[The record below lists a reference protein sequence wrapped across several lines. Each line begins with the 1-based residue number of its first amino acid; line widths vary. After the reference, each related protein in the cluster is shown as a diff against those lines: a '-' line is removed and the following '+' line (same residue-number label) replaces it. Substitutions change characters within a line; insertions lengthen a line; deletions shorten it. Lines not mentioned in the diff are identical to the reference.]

1 MKFLFITGGVPS
13 PIGQNHI
20 LDLLNMLSGKHE
32 STLVSC
38 DLGESYLSLSDV
50 ELRSLAH
57 VCRVPLLRRSKIGR
71 VIRSLFTFTP
81 VAVQGYYNVAMQNA
95 IVAALKKTDYDLVVF
110 EQLVMG
116 QYAGLAGNRPKL
128 FFPVDAVSRLK
139 WQRSR
144 NATNPLRKIA
154 FALDHW
160 MTKRYENHTYRQF
173 DGVSFVSEVDATYV
187 VANRQVDASKV
198 LLFPLAVDTDYFVPS
213 ESRSQNSPS
222 LVFLGNMFTENN
234 EDAILWFH
242 RAVWG
247 RLKQQVPRLKL
258 YVVGNQPSNQVK
270 ELAEKDPNVIVTG
283 FLEDIRPP
291 IWDAT
296 VFVSPLRM
304 GTGIKNKVLQAMAM
318 GKPIVASPVAVE
330 GIGVT
335 DGVHVLVAQNPDD
348 WFKQTLCVLGD
359 QLERQRLGRQAR
371 EYVER
376 NYSLEAK
383 TSRFLDIAQQIAR
396 SRHPIQTDSS
406 ESVKSG
412 QLA

>member
-32 STLVSC
+32 STVVSC
-38 DLGESYLSLSDV
+38 DLGESYLADSDI

-57 VCRVPLLRRSKIGR
+57 VSCVPLLRRSKLGR
-71 VIRSLFTFTP
+71 VIRSLFTLTP
-81 VAVQGYYNVAMQNA
+81 VAVQGFYNAAMQNA
-95 IVAALKKTDYDLVVF
+95 IVAALKQTDYDLVVF

-116 QYAGLAGNRPKL
+116 QYAGLAGDRPKV
-128 FFPVDAVSRLK
+128 FFPVDAVSRFK

-160 MTKRYENHTYRQF
+160 MTKRYEKRIYRQF
-173 DGVSFVSEVDATYV
+173 DGALFVSEVDATYV
-187 VANRQVDASKV
+187 LSNRQVDASKV
-198 LLFPLAVDTDYFVPS
+198 FLFPLAVDTDYFVPS
-213 ESRSQNSPS
+213 ESRSQNRPS
-222 LVFLGNMFTENN
+222 LVFLGNMFNDIN

-247 RLKQQVPRLKL
+247 RLKQQVPHLQL
-258 YVVGNQPSNQVK
+258 YVVGNEPSNQVRA
-270 ELAEKDPNVIVTG
+270 LAKKDPNVIVTG

-304 GTGIKNKVLQAMAM
+304 GTGIKNRILQAMAM
-318 GKPIVASPVAVE
+318 GKPIVASPAAVE
-330 GIGVT
+330 GIDVT

-348 WFKQTLCVLGD
+348 WFKQLFFLLGD
-359 QLERQRLGRQAR
+359 LRERERLGRQAR
-371 EYVER
+371 EYVEKK
-376 NYSLEAK
+376 YSLEAK
-383 TSRFLDIAQQIAR
+383 TSRFLDIVERVTR
-396 SRHPIQTDSS
+396 SRHSIQTNS
-406 ESVKSG
+406 
-412 QLA
+412 L

>member
-13 PIGQNHI
+13 PIQQMHVF
-20 LDLLNMLSGKHE
+20 DLLTMLSGKHE
-32 STLVSC
+32 STVVSY
-38 DLGESYLSLSDV
+38 DFAESYRADSDIELS
-50 ELRSLAH
+50 SLAN
-57 VCRVPLLRRSKIGR
+57 VSRVPLVRRSKLGR
-71 VIRSLFTFTP
+71 VIRSLFTLTP
-81 VAVQGYYNVAMQNA
+81 VAVQGSYNVAMQNA

-116 QYAGLAGNRPKL
+116 QYGGLAGDRPKL
-128 FFPVDAVSRLK
+128 FFPVDSVSRLK
-139 WQRSR
+139 RQLFR

-160 MTKRYENHTYRQF
+160 MTKRYERRIYPQF

-187 VANRQVDASKV
+187 LANRQVDASKV
-198 LLFPLAVDTDYFVPS
+198 FLFPLAVDTDYFVPS
-213 ESRSQNSPS
+213 ESRSDNGPS
-222 LVFLGNMFTENN
+222 LVFLGSMFTYNN

-247 RLKQQVPRLKL
+247 RLKQQVPHLKF
-258 YVVGNQPSNQVK
+258 YVVGNRPSNQVRA
-270 ELAEKDPNVIVTG
+270 LADHDPNVIVTG

-304 GTGIKNKVLQAMAM
+304 GTGIKNKILEAMAM
-318 GKPIVASPVAVE
+318 GKAIVASPVAVE

-348 WFKQTLCVLGD
+348 WFKQSLFVLGD
-359 QLERQRLGRQAR
+359 PRERERLGRQAR
-371 EYVER
+371 EYVEKK
-376 NYSLEAK
+376 YSLDAK
-383 TSRFLDIAQQIAR
+383 ISRFLDIVQQVRR
-396 SRHPIQTDSS
+396 SRHPIQD
-406 ESVKSG
+406 
-412 QLA
+412 